1 MQDFQCLLPHR
12 NTGSEH
18 FSSLFNS
25 PSLSW
30 RNEIKPESCSADGE
44 KAAAGVGAGSDTAG
58 TAFRLLLG
66 RSREAFGFLDASSQ
80 LSMYPGSHLG
90 LLDVQTLGAKTNRQ
104 TSLAAWVNSD
114 TDFRSISMLQLPPSF
129 TSIINHTQSKDWGRY
144 LQGPVAGGV
153 GGTTCSEPAQR
164 SCVPQG
170 TKQGSLHFALTL
182 PHWTTRA
189 RGENSAPGSTS
200 STELSLDGQQPWW
213 K

>member
-18 FSSLFNS
+18 LSSLFNS

-66 RSREAFGFLDASSQ
+66 HRREAFGFLDASSQ

-90 LLDVQTLGAKTNRQ
+90 LLDVQTSGAKTNRQ
-104 TSLAAWVNSD
+104 TSLAARVNSD

-129 TSIINHTQSKDWGRY
+129 TSIINHTQSTDGGRY
-144 LQGPVAGGV
+144 LQGHLGPVAGGV

-170 TKQGSLHFALTL
+170 TKRGSLHLA
-182 PHWTTRA
+182 
-189 RGENSAPGSTS
+189 
-200 STELSLDGQQPWW
+200 LSLTGPLGHVEKILLREARPPQS
-213 K
+213 